1 MSKKKPLSQGQK
13 RRMRANQEKR
23 LQRKDSGS
31 KAPELQDSSLEPE
44 QLGTVISRFG
54 QHADVETESG
64 QVVRCNIRRNIQSL
78 VTGDKVIV
86 RLAIEITTTLAGIIE
101 AVVAQTIEVAARG

>member
-44 QLGTVISRFG
+44 QLGTVP
-54 QHADVETESG
+54 
-64 QVVRCNIRRNIQSL
+64 N
-78 VTGDKVIV
+78 
-86 RLAIEITTTLAGIIE
+86 
-101 AVVAQTIEVAARG
+101 TI